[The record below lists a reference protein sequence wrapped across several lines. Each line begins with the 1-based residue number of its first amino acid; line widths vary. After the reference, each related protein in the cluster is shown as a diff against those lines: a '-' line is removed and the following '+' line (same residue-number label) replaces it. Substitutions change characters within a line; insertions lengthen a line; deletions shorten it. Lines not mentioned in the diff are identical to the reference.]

1 MKVLNVGLYFFS
13 SILKGLFPFLLL
25 PILTNAMST
34 EEFGIVGM
42 FQTFLVTLTPIIGL
56 KGFGSASIR
65 YYQSK
70 GDLSA
75 YNNAC
80 VQILTVMLI
89 LLVIIIS
96 FVPELSG
103 LSQSLLFLCVVSSGM
118 KYLSEF
124 RLNQWM
130 IRENVKV
137 YAIYQVL
144 ESLVPF
150 LITIFFIYLLNNKID
165 ARVYAISISS
175 VFFAIIAIYS
185 MQKSSLLSLKHMF
198 KFNYNYI
205 KECLQYGVP
214 LLPHVLSGVALISI
228 DRYMISYYLGFEQV
242 AFYIFSVTFA
252 GVVSVFFTSANKVY
266 SPWLYR
272 NLASITEAKIKL
284 VKQYT
289 LIVILISIVAYM
301 IGINFIEYLVLI
313 VSNQNYL
320 SSVSTLKVVI
330 LGQMFNGFYLLV
342 VNFIL
347 YSRKTKTISIISMSC
362 LAINV
367 LLLLFLVPNFGI
379 LGAAYSFLIS
389 TLIKFILTAIF
400 ANSAILLIVNTRE
413 RTNPS
418 S

>member
-1 MKVLNVGLYFFS
+1 
-13 SILKGLFPFLLL
+13 
-25 PILTNAMST
+25 
-34 EEFGIVGM
+34 
-42 FQTFLVTLTPIIGL
+42 
-56 KGFGSASIR
+56 
-65 YYQSK
+65 
-70 GDLSA
+70 
-75 YNNAC
+75 
-80 VQILTVMLI
+80 
-89 LLVIIIS
+89 
-96 FVPELSG
+96 
-103 LSQSLLFLCVVSSGM
+103 
-118 KYLSEF
+118 
-124 RLNQWM
+124 
-130 IRENVKV
+130 
-137 YAIYQVL
+137 
-144 ESLVPF
+144 
-150 LITIFFIYLLNNKID
+150 
-165 ARVYAISISS
+165 
-175 VFFAIIAIYS
+175 
-185 MQKSSLLSLKHMF
+185 
-198 KFNYNYI
+198 
-205 KECLQYGVP
+205 LQYGVP